1 MYLSYWRL
9 VVSQILTTISHAN
22 RLQLIIKRLPTTFNP
37 SYLTTSNAFKNKV
50 VAQKK
55 LTETIANSNNLRRQH
70 LSDLALD
77 LKLNGDYT
85 KGKAI
90 QQLITIEYKRSLHS
104 TINHHFNPITKS
116 TLSTIEVPTN
126 AKDWN
131 SIPKDD
137 SIQWKTESDP
147 QVIEKLLIKRNIHHL
162 FQAEGTLFTTNKM
175 KNIIGN
181 DGCSPDADEILM
193 GTFNHHPNLL
203 TPLQVQYF
211 NNLQCK
217 NRIQPAGAPETINMN
232 DIKEGYKMERKT
244 STSPSNRH
252 LGHYKLLL
260 ATDKTSKK
268 DQNTAS
274 SDTIWQIITTLI
286 NASTTLS
293 TPITRWQNF
302 ESIMFEK
309 EEGNSN
315 INRLRIINQYEADYN
330 VLLKAY
336 CLKITN
342 NIAGKNNTLGTKK
355 NWRLKRERVR
365 WIQQ

>member
-1 MYLSYWRL
+1 
-9 VVSQILTTISHAN
+9 
-22 RLQLIIKRLPTTFNP
+22 
-37 SYLTTSNAFKNKV
+37 
-50 VAQKK
+50 
-55 LTETIANSNNLRRQH
+55 
-70 LSDLALD
+70 
-77 LKLNGDYT
+77 
-85 KGKAI
+85 
-90 QQLITIEYKRSLHS
+90 
-104 TINHHFNPITKS
+104 
-116 TLSTIEVPTN
+116 
-126 AKDWN
+126 
-131 SIPKDD
+131 
-137 SIQWKTESDP
+137 
-147 QVIEKLLIKRNIHHL
+147 
-162 FQAEGTLFTTNKM
+162 M

-193 GTFNHHPNLL
+193 GTFNPHPNLL

-252 LGHYKLLL
+252 LGHYKSLL
-260 ATDKTSKK
+260 ATDETSKK
-268 DQNTAS
+268 DQNTTS

-286 NASTTLS
+286 NASTALL
-293 TPITRWQNF
+293 TPVTRWQKF

-309 EEGNSN
+309 EKGNSN